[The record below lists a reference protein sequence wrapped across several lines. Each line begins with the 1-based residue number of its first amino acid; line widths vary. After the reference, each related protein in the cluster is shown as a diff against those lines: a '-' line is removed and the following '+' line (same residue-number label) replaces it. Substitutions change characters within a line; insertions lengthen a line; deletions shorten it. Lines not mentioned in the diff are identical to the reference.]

1 MVLAVFYRCNLR
13 VTSVHSVYMY
23 GRCATGTVVPG
34 SEKVGT
40 VCNTLIEAVNLCVS
54 TCVDG

>member
-1 MVLAVFYRCNLR
+1 MPMVLAVFYRCNKY
-13 VTSVHSVYMY
+13 TQY

-40 VCNTLIEAVNLCVS
+40 VCNTLIKAVNLCS
-54 TCVDG
+54 TNNVVICNKN

>member
-1 MVLAVFYRCNLR
+1 MVLAVFYRCNKY
-13 VTSVHSVYMY
+13 TQY

-40 VCNTLIEAVNLCVS
+40 VCNTLIKAVNLCS
-54 TCVDG
+54 TNNVVICNKN